1 MPDHL
6 LFIQDLDGKSPDR
19 KIGGGEPVT
28 ALPGPH
34 GSGIPGGSRLVEH
47 AHEGLVARQVGT
59 AQFHL
64 TIDRVDL
71 HVYPTHLGIGYLGR
85 QALDDQEEWTV
96 VIGSMTTCAVDSWAD
111 NWEKGT
117 ARPTNVNTIIT
128 RVCLAV
134 VVCIM
139 GTSFDV
145 IGYPDSHQEAGH
157 RIWMMGSLATEIV
170 MKGILFWH
178 LRGVKP

>member
-85 QALDDQEEWTV
+85 QALDDQGGMDCRDRQHDHLCGRLLGRQLGEGHCQANKRE
-96 VIGSMTTCAVDSWAD
+96 
-111 NWEKGT
+111 
-117 ARPTNVNTIIT
+117 
-128 RVCLAV
+128 
-134 VVCIM
+134 
-139 GTSFDV
+139 
-145 IGYPDSHQEAGH
+145 YHYHQ
-157 RIWMMGSLATEIV
+157 SLSGGCR
-170 MKGILFWH
+170 MHHGNQL
-178 LRGVKP
+178 